1 MGYSFFYPTPL
12 KCLSVINFPVTS
24 WSEGSWVVKWTES
37 CNQEIVSLSPLPWVS
52 CFDSLGEKSCWWEI
66 ASHLFPQ
73 TRELLTLLC
82 AGHFARSTDK
92 HTSSFF
98 KQVQLTGL
106 ICVAENFTAILPT
119 MAFSPQSTWNG
130 RTLLA
135 GDLLISSESGRA
147 RLGSED
153 SICTVFLFY
162 CQLSTYIS
170 IHPQK

>member
-1 MGYSFFYPTPL
+1 MGYSFFYSTSL
-12 KCLSVINFPVTS
+12 KYLSVINFSVTS
-24 WSEGSWVVKWTES
+24 WSEGSWVVKWIEL
-37 CNQEIVSLSPLPWVS
+37 CNQEIVPWAHCLGWVVLT
-52 CFDSLGEKSCWWEI
+52 LGEESCWWEI

-73 TRELLTLLC
+73 TRELLTLLS

-130 RTLLA
+130 GTLLA
-135 GDLLISSESGRA
+135 GDLLISSDSGRE
-147 RLGSED
+147 RRGSED

-170 IHPQK
+170 T